1 MIRTLLIGGTLALA
15 GCASP
20 VVTRVETTIP
30 TALPASASFALVPT
44 PDAMAPLQAQAVDLV
59 TGSLAT
65 RGWRADEAA
74 DVLLWVTLS
83 DRSADAQ
90 LMAGGDFGKPA
101 GVIGAAANR
110 SNNKG
115 CAKRDHRLTVTLAKR
130 ATGDLLYRGAASEYH
145 CKAGLQQTLPELAAA
160 ALAGMDGAPGVREV
174 ERAGVR

>member
-1 MIRTLLIGGTLALA
+1 MIRALLIGGTLALA

-20 VVTRVETTIP
+20 VVTRIETVIP
-30 TALPASASFALVPT
+30 AALPTSASFALVPT
-44 PDAMAPLQAQAVDLV
+44 PEAIAPLQAQAVDLV
-59 TGSLAT
+59 AGSLAS
-65 RGWRADEAA
+65 RGWRTDEAA

-90 LMAGGDFGKPA
+90 LMAGDDFGKPA
-101 GVIGAAANR
+101 GIIGAVANR

-115 CAKRDHRLTVTLAKR
+115 CAKRDHRLTVTLANKT
-130 ATGDLLYRGAASEYH
+130 TGDLLYRGAASEYH
-145 CKAGLQQTLPELAAA
+145 CKARLEQTLPELATA